1 MGTSTENIPPSH
13 DGSGKRQGW
22 GDLLPSHSFESTL
35 PGRTPVPMLPMG
47 MHRDT
52 QFAPASQ
59 PGSNQVSLGSG
70 TKWRQAFWK
79 HSGLCRSR
87 RCTGSPGLGTG
98 QDGEGVEEPDVDLG
112 QRVAVAWPAPSS
124 SGRRRSPWSTARPNS
139 DKGLSVEAMG
149 PGGQPASAASSSGS
163 GRPHLVNS
171 PRGPGTWG

>member
-35 PGRTPVPMLPMG
+35 PGRTPVHMLPMG